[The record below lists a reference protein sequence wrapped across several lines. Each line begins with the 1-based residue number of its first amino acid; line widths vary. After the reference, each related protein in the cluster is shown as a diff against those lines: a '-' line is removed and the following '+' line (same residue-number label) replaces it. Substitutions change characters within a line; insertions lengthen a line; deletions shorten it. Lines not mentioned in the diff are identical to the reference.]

1 MHDLID
7 RALAEDVGTGDVT
20 TTTLVPQDATGRAT
34 LTQKA
39 PGVIAGLEVAKAVFA
54 RVDPSLRWHAHADE
68 GVWREGGLVAEVAG
82 SSRSILT
89 AERTALNL
97 LQRLSGVATM

>member
-1 MHDLID
+1 MQELID

-20 TTTLVPQDATGRAT
+20 TATLVPEHAVGRAT

-39 PGVIAGLEVAKAVFA
+39 PGVIAGLKVAEAVFA
-54 RVDPSLRWHAHADE
+54 RVDPELRFTAHVQE
-68 GVWREGGLVAEVAG
+68 GVSRDGGLVAEVAG

-89 AERTALNL
+89 AERVALNF
-97 LQRLSGVATM
+97 LQ

>member
-1 MHDLID
+1 MQELIG
-7 RALAEDVGTGDVT
+7 RALAQDTGTGDVT
-20 TTTLVPQDATGRAT
+20 TTTLVPEGATGRAT

-39 PGVIAGLEVAKAVFA
+39 PGVIAGLDVAEAVFH
-54 RVDPSLRWHAHADE
+54 RVEPSLRGRPHAAE

-89 AERTALNL
+89 GERVALNL
-97 LQRLSGVATM
+97 LQRLSGIA